1 MYISFKKRTKVS
13 FLTFRVTN
21 KTKLNFF
28 LKASGGGA
36 VRLVP
41 DDGNIKSVKN
51 YKQQRL

>member
-1 MYISFKKRTKVS
+1 MKTRTKV
-13 FLTFRVTN
+13 RVSTYRVSN
-21 KTKLNFF
+21 KTKLNFC
-28 LKASGGGA
+28 LKASGGA